1 MADEGSGTV
10 DPERPVVR
18 LCVEG
23 MQAEAEGRAEVA
35 RGLFQRAWD
44 IAADDYEACIAAHYL
59 ARHQNSPEE
68 TLRWNQECLDR
79 ADRVGDERVRGF
91 YPSLYVNMGQAY
103 RKLGQPAP
111 ARTYFVR
118 AAERVTDAPD
128 GQYGDW
134 NRFAIAEGL
143 RETEGLRGTE
153 RLRGAESLHGTASAV
168 AGDVSEE
175 EGTAGVAPSRRAL
188 DEAVDGRVR
197 ELLSRWC
204 ARADLKALGLTL
216 PAYLGYLGTDEDRM
230 RLRTALHSVHAAR
243 WLPEDEQTELGAV
256 IGAAALR

>member
-1 MADEGSGTV
+1 M
-10 DPERPVVR
+10 DPELPVVR

-79 ADRVGDERVRGF
+79 ADRVGGERVRGF

-103 RKLGQPAP
+103 RKLGQPAL
-111 ARTYFVR
+111 AHTYFVR

-153 RLRGAESLHGTASAV
+153 RLRDTEGLHGTASAV

-175 EGTAGVAPSRRAL
+175 AGDVSQEGGAAGVDAARRAL

-216 PAYLGYLGTDEDRM
+216 PPYLGYLGTDEDRM